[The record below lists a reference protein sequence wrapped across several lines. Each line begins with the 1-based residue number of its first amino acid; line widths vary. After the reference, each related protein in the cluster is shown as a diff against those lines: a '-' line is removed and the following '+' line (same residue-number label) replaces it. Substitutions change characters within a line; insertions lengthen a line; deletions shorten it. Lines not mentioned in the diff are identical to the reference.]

1 MKHWLR
7 QYEAKRHHLRQR
19 RNIIVRKHTSFAV
32 ANATSFI
39 CAPMMNDVFRFAQ
52 NEVLALLEM
61 MLCLTAQMKKSRSEE
76 RDFLVETVGL
86 EPMTPCMSSKC
97 SNQLSYA
104 SATVNSITHIFR
116 FVNPKCEKFLYFFD
130 FFHKI
135 AKKGFPPLSVFP
147 FFRSALFS

>member
-76 RDFLVETVGL
+76 RDFLVEARGI
-86 EPMTPCMSSKC
+86 E
-97 SNQLSYA
+97 
-104 SATVNSITHIFR
+104 
-116 FVNPKCEKFLYFFD
+116 
-130 FFHKI
+130 
-135 AKKGFPPLSVFP
+135 PLSENL
-147 FFRSALFS
+147 SAVLSPSAAFL